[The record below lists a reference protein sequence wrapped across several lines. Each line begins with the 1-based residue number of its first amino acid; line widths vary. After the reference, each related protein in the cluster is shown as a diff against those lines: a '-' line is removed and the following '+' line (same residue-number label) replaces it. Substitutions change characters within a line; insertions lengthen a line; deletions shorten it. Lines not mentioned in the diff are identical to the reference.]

1 VTAQCKLVRLQMGQQ
16 KLGVVDTPG
25 FDDTSRTDEDILDE
39 IVGFLVYQYELG
51 IKLRGIIYLHRIT
64 DVRMQGSAQRYF
76 EMFKRLCGE
85 KNLGHVVL
93 ITTMWDQLAQRG
105 IGLRRED
112 ELRKDFWKEMEDKGS
127 QIRIFDGS
135 RGMANALVCRM
146 MRKKPIVLRIQE
158 ELVDEEKTLAETE
171 AGKYILPKIAARV
184 QEKEEEIAKLDNK
197 LSLIPSSDIAERN
210 RLQKQR
216 HDLQIQKKKDEDK
229 KEKMKEKPG
238 KKLKERLNEK
248 RKSKVWKDRFQI
260 FAAVV
265 GVGITATVQLI
276 LPLCGVALV

>member
-1 VTAQCKLVRLQMGQQ
+1 MGQQ
-16 KLGVVDTPG
+16 MLGVVDTPG
-25 FDDTSRTDEDILDE
+25 FDDTNRTDEEILDE
-39 IVGFLVYQYELG
+39 IVQFLVVQYELG

-112 ELRKDFWKEMEDKGS
+112 ELRKDFWKDMEDKGS

-146 MRKKPIVLRIQE
+146 MRKTPIVLRIQE
-158 ELVDEEKTLAETE
+158 ELVDEEKTLEETE
-171 AGKYILPKIAARV
+171 AGKYILPMIANRV
-184 QEKEEEIAKLDNK
+184 QENEEEIAKLDIK
-197 LSLIPSSDIAERN
+197 LAQVPSSDGAERAK
-210 RLQKQR
+210 LQKR
-216 HDLQIQKKKDEDK
+216 REELQAAKKKDEEK

-238 KKLKERLNEK
+238 KNLKDK
-248 RKSKVWKDRFQI
+248 VKATRKSKVWRDRVSI
-260 FAAVV
+260 FAAIV

-276 LPLCGVALV
+276 LPLAGVALV